1 MSQTHDPSR
10 NPALGSAMRRGEV
23 PRAIVAVCALAG
35 LFSIAYLMGS
45 SFRTPTLRDIAFKP
59 ASQESDDELT
69 TGSIVFVPV
78 LGNKCRQ
85 NLIDNRTWQVRENG
99 TVPCDKALGA
109 SSSYR
114 AGIDSATRLGVIRDS
129 FRKSSP

>member
-1 MSQTHDPSR
+1 MSQTHDSAHR
-10 NPALGSAMRRGEV
+10 PAQRPVMHRGEAS
-23 PRAIVAVCALAG
+23 RAVVTICALAG
-35 LFSIAYLMGS
+35 LFAVAYAIGS
-45 SFRTPTLRDIAFKP
+45 SFRAPSLRDIAFKP
-59 ASQESDDELT
+59 ADQQSDDELT

-78 LGNKCRQ
+78 LGNNCRQ

-109 SSSYR
+109 SSSR
-114 AGIDSATRLGVIRDS
+114 GVGIDSATRLGVIRDS